1 MVGFNPHCR
10 DTISEGRYYAE
21 PDVLTRLC
29 SPPLARLRQSF
40 PILAMHKIS
49 WHPVAGAKPPKIKGP
64 PGRRKA
70 RPAWVE
76 NRSVGTAASVKV
88 FGCRSHDG
96 GAAGTGVGVR
106 KPPREETA
114 GGVTR
119 SCVRRY
125 GDFDAG
131 GVLPRCDECFF
142 GRRPMKRR
150 ARSAGRDMRNR
161 SRAAVIERHDGYRG
175 WREGEP
181 GHCWSRAG
189 EADGQSYYFAA
200 HRS

>member
-1 MVGFNPHCR
+1 MTWSLPVLALLRH
-10 DTISEGRYYAE
+10 AE
-21 PDVLTRLC
+21 SVSRCP
-29 SPPLARLRQSF
+29 F
-40 PILAMHKIS
+40 
-49 WHPVAGAKPPKIKGP
+49 AGAKQT
-64 PGRRKA
+64 
-70 RPAWVE
+70 WLLD
-76 NRSVGTAASVKV
+76 SLTSDFVKV
-88 FGCRSHDG
+88 CGCRSHDG